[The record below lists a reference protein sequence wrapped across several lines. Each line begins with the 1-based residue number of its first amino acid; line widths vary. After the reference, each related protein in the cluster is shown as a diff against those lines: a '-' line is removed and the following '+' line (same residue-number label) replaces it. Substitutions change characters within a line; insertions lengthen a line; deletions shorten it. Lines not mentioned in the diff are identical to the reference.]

1 MAHFAD
7 FYAVTQKS
15 AESATREV
23 KQEVLRL
30 LVESIVLEDETV
42 TIKHIISTDEK
53 CWLLSSDLSRIYP
66 RVGSSERVRM
76 ITS

>member
-7 FYAVTQKS
+7 FCAVAQKS
-15 AESATREV
+15 TENATREV

-42 TIKHIISTDEK
+42 TIKHIIPTDEK
-53 CWLLSSDLSRIYP
+53 CRLLSSDLSRI
-66 RVGSSERVRM
+66 
-76 ITS
+76 